1 MGESK
6 EARRLNMEDKGKELL
21 ERIYKEIDDTIEYRM
36 DSILDEDNEN
46 KNFIY
51 ERTAINTLKDIK
63 EDIRLIATEIYGK

>member
-46 KNFIY
+46 RNFIY

-63 EDIRLIATEIYGK
+63 EDIRLIAKEIYG

>member
-1 MGESK
+1 MEGYK

-63 EDIRLIATEIYGK
+63 EDIRLIAKEIYG

>member
-6 EARRLNMEDKGKELL
+6 EARRLNMKDKGKELL

-46 KNFIY
+46 RNFIY

-63 EDIRLIATEIYGK
+63 EDIRLIAKEIYG

>member
-36 DSILDEDNEN
+36 YSILDEDNEN

-63 EDIRLIATEIYGK
+63 EDIRLIAKEIYG